1 MHERAGT
8 RSGNI
13 SPLQL
18 FALLTIAGAVF
29 IKTAPHIGPLTTAP
43 KSDNPATI
51 AEATP
56 DKPSGSLSGARRIA
70 EDEAEERTA
79 RAWVQPRDAAQPP
92 EGDSSRVPVKDSD
105 DRSCPAATTPRAEA
119 GIRNAHLYRATAAR
133 CGTEAYAIGRP
144 ASA

>member
-56 DKPSGSLSGARRIA
+56 NKPVARLVARA
-70 EDEAEERTA
+70 ALQKTKPKSATA
-79 RAWVQPRDAAQPP
+79 RAWVQPRDGAPPP
-92 EGDSSRVPVKDSD
+92 EE
-105 DRSCPAATTPRAEA
+105 T
-119 GIRNAHLYRATAAR
+119 TAAESR
-133 CGTEAYAIGRP
+133 
-144 ASA
+144 

>member
-8 RSGNI
+8 RLGNI
-13 SPLQL
+13 SPLDL

-56 DKPSGSLSGARRIA
+56 NKPVARLVARA
-70 EDEAEERTA
+70 ALQKTKPKSATA
-79 RAWVQPRDAAQPP
+79 RAWVQ
-92 EGDSSRVPVKDSD
+92 
-105 DRSCPAATTPRAEA
+105 
-119 GIRNAHLYRATAAR
+119 TA
-133 CGTEAYAIGRP
+133 
-144 ASA
+144 